1 MKTRDTGIRILNT
14 TPTQVPGNQGLL
26 DQLLALQLVR
36 DNIDRFGGDPNKVGR
51 VWQSLFLGVVWTCLG
66 EPKLFDPSVLWPTR
80 LFQAFQ
86 LPQLKQAVRGV
97 ARIALI

>member
-1 MKTRDTGIRILNT
+1 MIIQVKTGDTGIRILNT

-36 DNIDRFGGDPNKVGR
+36 DNIDRFGGDPNR
-51 VWQSLFLGVVWTCLG
+51 VRRAWQSLFFKGGVGLLG

-80 LFQAFQ
+80 FFQALQ
-86 LPQLKQAVRGV
+86 
-97 ARIALI
+97 